1 MLLGPRRPLLVR
13 VLARLAA
20 LWPQDRAATAAD
32 LRYLDSMSDERLERD
47 LGITRKPAH
56 RYHPY

>member
-13 VLARLAA
+13 MLARIAA

-32 LRYLDSMSDERLERD
+32 LRYLDMMSAEQLERD
-47 LGITRKPAH
+47 LSITRPH
-56 RYHPY
+56 GRNYRPY

>member
-13 VLARLAA
+13 VLARITA
-20 LWPQDRAATAAD
+20 LWPQHSAATAAD
-32 LRYLDSMSDERLERD
+32 LRYLDSMSTERLERD
-47 LGITRKPAH
+47 LGITRKPDH

>member
-13 VLARLAA
+13 VLARVAA

-32 LRYLDSMSDERLERD
+32 LRYLDSMSAERLERD
-47 LGITRKPAH
+47 LGLTRRADH
-56 RYHPY
+56 RYRPY